1 MVFKNIKNIRE
12 DRDIKQKDIA
22 KVLNVSQ
29 NVEEV
34 DKERMTQ
41 KKDITAFNKRAS
53 QEVSRMWYLE

>member
-1 MVFKNIKNIRE
+1 M
-12 DRDIKQKDIA
+12 
-22 KVLNVSQ
+22 Q
-29 NVEEV
+29 NYLRQEEV